1 MFFAALEK
9 ERLIGSHLRVRRWA
23 HRGSDAL
30 VAHTA
35 RPRVLELA
43 WVEAGQITYRVGE
56 QTLHIGAGEVMVVPP
71 GVEHATTFSPGCRA
85 GSLWF
90 GSETF
95 DRLADE
101 AGFSCA
107 DLSVGSVPPML
118 GLEHLAKHLQA
129 EAFAADSQGEMAADV
144 LAEGLLLRLARVH
157 PRDTRVRHSVG
168 IRRAL
173 ELMNAHFAEPLSVEQ
188 LAQAAAMSRY
198 FFSRCFAKEVG
209 ESPYAHLQ
217 RIRLNR
223 AAVMLRH
230 GRVSVTEASLA
241 CGFGDLG
248 RFSRKF
254 RQQFGC
260 SPSVF
265 GRREV
270 QPDDALA

>member
-1 MFFAALEK
+1 MFFTALEK
-9 ERLIGSHLRVRRWA
+9 ERFVGSHLRVRRWA
-23 HRGSDAL
+23 HRGADSL
-30 VAHTA
+30 IAHTA
-35 RPRVLELA
+35 VHSALELA
-43 WVEAGQITYRVGE
+43 WVESGEIIYRIGRRMLRVRSGE
-56 QTLHIGAGEVMVVPP
+56 LMVVPP
-71 GVEHATTFSPGCRA
+71 GVEHATTFSPGCHA

-90 GSETF
+90 GGQ
-95 DRLADE
+95 RLVDE

-107 DLSVGSVPPML
+107 DLSLGAAPPAL

-129 EAFAADSQGEMAADV
+129 EAFAADSQGEMAADL
-144 LAEGLLLRLARVH
+144 LAEALLLRLSRVH
-157 PRDTRVRHSVG
+157 PRQVHLRHSVG

-173 ELMNAHFAEPLSVEQ
+173 ELMNAHFAEALSVEQ

-198 FFSRCFAKEVG
+198 YFSRCFRKEVG
-209 ESPYAHLQ
+209 ESPYARLQ

-260 SPSVF
+260 TPSQMSA
-265 GRREV
+265 REA
-270 QPDDALA
+270 QPAVAFD